1 MGAAVTPR
9 AYPPPMRAATRP
21 LDQPLRWIDE
31 RDRDV
36 PVAEFDV
43 TAMLNLHVIAVHPR
57 AVHLQEEDEQHVR
70 VPAHVTD
77 ELKTIEGDLVVVGE
91 PGIGKTFLLQQLMED
106 DWGLFD
112 DGWDISQLED
122 TIRDMQPTRIVVD
135 DAHLQGES
143 VEQAPA
149 TADPD
154 RLPHGE
160 RAR

>member
-1 MGAAVTPR
+1 M
-9 AYPPPMRAATRP
+9 
-21 LDQPLRWIDE
+21 
-31 RDRDV
+31 

-135 DAHLQGES
+135 DAHLQG
-143 VEQAPA
+143 
-149 TADPD
+149 D
-154 RLPHGE
+154 RLSRLRQLRTQIGYPMGE